1 MITCY
6 TVHDYVLYRQRI
18 PNLAEIPSLAENIG
32 QKYWADGALTKNS
45 NIGRQA
51 AKAQRNF
58 AAPTL
63 DPGKETPQP
72 PPPQT
77 AFSPRKST

>member
-1 MITCY
+1 
-6 TVHDYVLYRQRI
+6 VLYRQRI

-63 DPGKETPQP
+63 DPGK
-72 PPPQT
+72 
-77 AFSPRKST
+77 